1 MQVRQRW
8 VAFYSQTGSEIKELV
23 ETGII
28 PSVVITDNF
37 TSYLKNAEF
46 FKEYGIDHRIT
57 SIKGTKSNKVNT
69 YNSLLKTNDLVT
81 LHGWLNIVPGSI
93 CEKYII
99 YNGHP
104 GHIVEY
110 PELKG
115 KDPQKKVWNRIKK
128 GKEPEKVG
136 SVIHRV
142 TEEIDGGEVVV
153 IAEMPLDSNVHVGSV
168 NGMIGINSY
177 LSKVSWVRFFRNLDI
192 ILQDELAYDGTSDR
206 DQHIPIT
213 FINHE

>member
-57 SIKGTKSNKVNT
+57 SIKGIKSNKVDI

-81 LHGWLNIVPGSI
+81 LHGWLNIVPGEI

-115 KDPQKKVWNRIKK
+115 KDPQERVWNNIRE

-142 TEEIDGGEVVV
+142 TEEVDGGEVVV
-153 IAEMPLDSNVHVGSV
+153 IAEMPLNSKSKVGSK
-168 NGMIGINSY
+168 NGMFKINSY
-177 LSKVSWVRFFRNLDI
+177 LSKISWVRFFRNLDI

-206 DQHIPIT
+206 DKHIPIT